1 MSERFSERF
10 GGAALVTGA
19 SAGIGESFARALAE
33 RGMDV
38 ILVARRA
45 ERLEALAG
53 ELRARCSVR
62 AEPIAE
68 DLTHANAAS
77 RLRAAVSERGLS
89 VGLLVNNAGFGQFGP
104 FVDEDPEQAVRM
116 VDLNC
121 RAPVALT
128 HAFLPEMLARGRGGI
143 VFVASTAAYQPVP
156 WYAVY
161 AATKAFDLML
171 AEALWVELR
180 DRGIDV
186 LAISPGYTRT
196 EFHAVA
202 GVQNL
207 ASPSEMGPDE
217 VVGDALRAL
226 GKKPSVVAGFMNKLS
241 AVGAKLGPR
250 ALVARTAGRINH
262 PTRRGRSN
270 GDG

>member
-1 MSERFSERF
+1 VSEPFRDRF

-19 SAGIGESFARALAE
+19 SAGIGESFVRALAA

-45 ERLEALAG
+45 ERLAEIAR
-53 ELRARCSVR
+53 ELHETHGVR
-62 AEPIAE
+62 AEAIAE
-68 DLTHANAAS
+68 DLT
-77 RLRAAVSERGLS
+77 RVDAAVRLSAAVAERGVS

-128 HAFLPEMLARGRGGI
+128 HAFLPEMLARGRGGL
-143 VFVASTAAYQPVP
+143 VFVASTAGYQPTP

-161 AATKAFDLML
+161 GATKAFDLML

-180 DRGIDV
+180 DRGIEV
-186 LAISPGYTRT
+186 LGLSPGYTST
-196 EFHAVA
+196 EFQEVA
-202 GVQNL
+202 GVREM
-207 ASPSEMGPDE
+207 AVPSVMGPGE
-217 VVGDALRAL
+217 VVDVALRAL
-226 GKKPSVVAGFMNKLS
+226 GKKPSVIPGLLNKAS
-241 AVGAKLGPR
+241 AVAAQLGPR
-250 ALVARTAGRINH
+250 ALVARTAGRMNH
-262 PTRRGRSN
+262 PTRRGRGT
-270 GDG
+270 GDE